1 MSAIALSHPA
11 ANRRPGFGRL
21 TAVELRK
28 MVDTRAGFW
37 LSAGVVA
44 ATALVVLISMLT
56 GPAGVHD
63 LGRTLRFALQPA
75 AFLLPITGILL
86 VTGEFS
92 QRTAMTTFA
101 LVPSRSRVL
110 WAKLGAAL
118 VVSVAALAVCF
129 AFSVIA
135 VAIGGDAGSATWS
148 LNAAM
153 VPQTLVFVAAAMV
166 TGVAFGAALLLSAP
180 AIVAYLLLPTVWSA
194 LAGSIHALSGV
205 ARWLDQSETLAP
217 LARHPLSSTEWAHAL
232 ATLGVW
238 MLLPLLIGGWR
249 LMRRDVG

>member
-1 MSAIALSHPA
+1 M
-11 ANRRPGFGRL
+11 
-21 TAVELRK
+21 
-28 MVDTRAGFW
+28 
-37 LSAGVVA
+37 
-44 ATALVVLISMLT
+44 
-56 GPAGVHD
+56 
-63 LGRTLRFALQPA
+63 
-75 AFLLPITGILL
+75 TGILL

-101 LVPSRSRVL
+101 LVPSRARVL

-118 VVSVAALAVCF
+118 VVSVAAVAVCF
-129 AFSVIA
+129 AASLIA
-135 VAIGGDAGSATWS
+135 VAIGGDAGSATWT

-153 VPQTLVFVAAAMV
+153 IPQALVFVAAAMV

-205 ARWLDQSETLAP
+205 ARWLDQSSTLAP
-217 LARHPLSSTEWAHAL
+217 MARHPLSATEWTHAL

-238 MLLPLLIGGWR
+238 MVVPLLVGGWR